1 MVKTVKNGIKRVRGW
16 TSGQRLPAYNFVEHP
31 PPPRS
36 NVLHCT
42 LVLHERYISYIQ
54 WKLAITNLYEVLGI
68 TNDFLYPP
76 IIVKY
81 MKKNL
86 DITKP
91 CYSKNKSLDPPLH

>member
-1 MVKTVKNGIKRVRGW
+1 MSVVN
-16 TSGQRLPAYNFVEHP
+16 
-31 PPPRS
+31 
-36 NVLHCT
+36 
-42 LVLHERYISYIQ
+42 SYIQ
-54 WKLAITNLYEVLGI
+54 RNLDITNLYEVLGI

-91 CYSKNKSLDPPLH
+91 RYSKNILEVP